1 MVEVSGSNVVDIKSA
16 HKSPVDKFL
25 DVFSSQN
32 TKRNYQ
38 AALFDYF
45 ASTYGD
51 PKLAEADQRKAW
63 TKQKAIEYLSEK
75 REYESD
81 INNFVSYMV
90 KLAPK
95 SSRLK
100 VTATKMFLLEN
111 GIELS
116 QLFWKRASK
125 HIKGSRALT
134 IDKVPETIEL
144 RKMVS
149 HMPIQGK
156 TLVLMLSSSGMRIG
170 EALGLK
176 LANVQVVGD
185 LLRIAIPG
193 PLTKTGNPRV
203 TFASRETKEAFE
215 EWLKVRDQYILSAV
229 GKSHFFEKLKIDDRV
244 FPFEVTTAY
253 RTWANALQ
261 KTGLTER
268 DPTTKRRLA
277 HPHVLRKFFRTKL
290 GSVIQ
295 SDVVEA
301 LMGHEEGLT
310 EVYRKYSEKD
320 MLKMYGEGEHA
331 LLLFG
336 EMSGNATQLRAEVN
350 AVYRE
355 NFEMRSTFDSLR
367 KENQEL
373 KERISR
379 TEQRLTEFDKLKR
392 QTSEELA
399 ELKKLIRKPSEEVK
413 T

>member
-1 MVEVSGSNVVDIKSA
+1 MERLNVSVQTSSEVN
-16 HKSPVDKFL
+16 HKNPVDKFL
-25 DVFSSQN
+25 DVFTAAN
-32 TKRNYQ
+32 TRRNYQ
-38 AALFDYF
+38 AALFDF
-45 ASTYGD
+45 FVSTYGD
-51 PKLAEADQRKAW
+51 PKLAEASARKTW
-63 TKQKAIEYLSEK
+63 TKEKAVQYLSEK
-75 REYESD
+75 RGYEED
-81 INNFVSYMV
+81 INNFVSYMT

-100 VTATKMFLLEN
+100 VTAAKMFLLEN

-134 IDKVPETIEL
+134 IDKVPENSEL

-176 LANVQVVGD
+176 LANIQVVGD
-185 LLRIAIPG
+185 LLRISIPG

-229 GKSHFFEKLKIDDRV
+229 GKSHFFEKLKEDDRA
-244 FPFEVTTAY
+244 FPFEVTTAC
-253 RTWANALQ
+253 RFWNNALQ

-277 HPHVLRKFFRTKL
+277 HFHVLRKYFRTKL

-301 LMGHEEGLT
+301 LMGHEAGLT

-320 MLKMYGEGEHA
+320 MLKMYGEGEHS

-336 EMSGNATQLRAEVN
+336 EMSGDAQQLRQEVN
-350 AVYRE
+350 QVYRE
-355 NFEMRSTFDSLR
+355 NFELRSTLDLMKKQLLDNQVAIDSI
-367 KENQEL
+367 K
-373 KERISR
+373 K
-379 TEQRLTEFDKLKR
+379 TVDALTEKLN
-392 QTSEELA
+392 QT
-399 ELKKLIRKPSEEVK
+399 
-413 T
+413 

>member
-1 MVEVSGSNVVDIKSA
+1 MNEVEN
-16 HKSPVDKFL
+16 PVDKFL
-25 DVFSSQN
+25 GVFSSQN

-51 PKLAEADQRKAW
+51 PKLAEADERKAW
-63 TKQKAIEYLSEK
+63 TKQKAVEYFSEK
-75 REYESD
+75 REHEED
-81 INNFVSYMV
+81 INTFISYMA

-100 VTATKMFLLEN
+100 VTAAKMFLLEN

-116 QLFWKRASK
+116 QLFWRRANR

-134 IDKVPETIEL
+134 IDKVPENSEL

-176 LANVQVVGD
+176 LANIQVVGD
-185 LLRIAIPG
+185 LLRIGISGA
-193 PLTKTGNPRV
+193 LTKTGNPRV
-203 TFASRETKEAFE
+203 TFASRETKESFE

-229 GKSHFFEKLKIDDRV
+229 GKSHFFEKLKEDDRA

-253 RTWANALQ
+253 RTWASALQ
-261 KTGLTER
+261 KTGLTKR

-277 HPHVLRKFFRTKL
+277 HPYVLRKFFRTKL

-310 EVYRKYSEKD
+310 EVYREYSEKD

-336 EMSGNATQLRAEVN
+336 EMSGDAQQLRQEVN
-350 AVYRE
+350 QVYRE
-355 NFEMRSTFDSLR
+355 NFEMRSVFEGLR
-367 KENQEL
+367 SENSAL
-373 KERISR
+373 KE
-379 TEQRLTEFDKLKR
+379 QLKR
-392 QTSEELA
+392 LDEKFSSLE
-399 ELKKLIRKPSEEVK
+399 KIVK
-413 T
+413 DLREAAN

>member
-1 MVEVSGSNVVDIKSA
+1 MVLEVKN
-16 HKSPVDKFL
+16 PVDKFL
-25 DVFSSQN
+25 DVFTSAN
-32 TKRNYQ
+32 TQRNYQ
-38 AALFDYF
+38 GALFSF
-45 ASTYGD
+45 FESVYGD
-51 PKLAEADQRKAW
+51 TEFEEASERRAW
-63 TKQKAIEYLSEK
+63 TREKAVLYFSEK
-75 REYESD
+75 RDYEED
-81 INNFVSYMV
+81 INNFITYMA
-90 KLAPK
+90 KFAPK
-95 SSRLK
+95 SARMKL
-100 VTATKMFLLEN
+100 TAVKMFFLEN
-111 GIELS
+111 GVELK
-116 QLFWKRASK
+116 QLFWKRVSK

-134 IDKVPETIEL
+134 IDKVPENAEL

-170 EALGLK
+170 EALGLE
-176 LANVQVVGD
+176 LTNIQVVGD

-193 PLTKTGNPRV
+193 PLTKTGNPRI
-203 TFASRETKEAFE
+203 TFASREAKESFE

-229 GKSHFFEKLKIDDRV
+229 GKSHFFEKVKEDDRV

-253 RTWANALQ
+253 RTWATALR

-320 MLKMYGEGEHA
+320 MLKLYGEGEHA

-336 EMSGNATQLRAEVN
+336 EMAGDAQQLRQEVN
-350 AVYRE
+350 QVYRE
-355 NFEMRSTFDSLR
+355 NFEMRGVFEDLKS
-367 KENQEL
+367 ENIVL
-373 KERISR
+373 K
-379 TEQRLTEFDKLKR
+379 QQLKR
-392 QTSEELA
+392 LDDKFSSLEKTVSEMRRTLE
-399 ELKKLIRKPSEEVK
+399 
-413 T
+413 